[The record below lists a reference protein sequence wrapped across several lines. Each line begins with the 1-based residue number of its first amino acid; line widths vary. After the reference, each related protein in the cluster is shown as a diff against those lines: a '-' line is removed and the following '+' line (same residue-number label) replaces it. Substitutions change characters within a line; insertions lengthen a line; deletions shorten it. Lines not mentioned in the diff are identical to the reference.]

1 MTTELDLAD
10 LGLPANLKFEIESKL
25 KELDVYIDEELP
37 DYILVLLANKKS
49 QVQMC
54 KDLRLFFGSLTE
66 TFVQWVHTR
75 VKDLKVEEDT
85 KQKENST
92 ARRRDSGENSSSE
105 IKVCFQ
111 IIKME
116 TKSEYSFFNL
126 FN

>member
-10 LGLPANLKFEIESKL
+10 LGLPATLKSEIESKL

-49 QVQMC
+49 QPQMC

-75 VKDLKVEEDT
+75 VKDLRAEDT
-85 KQKENST
+85 KQRENST
-92 ARRRDSGENSSSE
+92 LSGENANSE
-105 IKVCFQ
+105 IKVCLF
-111 IIKME
+111 I
-116 TKSEYSFFNL
+116 EYYEL
-126 FN
+126 